1 MKRLT
6 FDPAWPESW
15 RYSFPYDELEVWG
28 GLANRGYVYQYA
40 ERRRHA
46 LELVARAQPPPAR
59 VLDLAG
65 AQGNFTLA
73 LAEAGYEVTWNDLRA
88 DLEGYVRLKHERGT
102 VRFAPGNAFE
112 LGFREC
118 FDIVLITEVIE
129 HVAHPDDFLSKAA
142 TLVPRGGHIVMT
154 TPNGRYFRNPLPR
167 FSDCADPSVFE
178 ARQFKPDADGHI
190 FLLHPDEVPPLAA
203 RAGLEL
209 VELRVYTN
217 ALTGGCLGTGPL
229 LKLLPRGLVA
239 TGERL
244 TQHLPAAVRDR
255 ISTGLAALFRRP
267 AHA

>member
-1 MKRLT
+1 MKRLS
-6 FDPAWPESW
+6 FDPSWPESW

-28 GLANRGYVYQYA
+28 GLANRGYAYQYA
-40 ERRRHA
+40 ERHRHA
-46 LELVARAQPPPAR
+46 LGLVARAHRPPAR
-59 VLDLAG
+59 VLDIAG

-102 VRFAPGNAFE
+102 VHYAPGNAFE

-118 FDIVLITEVIE
+118 FEIVLITEVIE
-129 HVAHPDDFLSKAA
+129 HVAHPDDFLRKAA
-142 TLVPRGGHIVMT
+142 TLVPPGGHIVMT

-167 FSDCADPSVFE
+167 FFDCPDPSVFE
-178 ARQFKPDADGHI
+178 AQQFKPDADGHI

-203 RAGLEL
+203 KAGLQL

-217 ALTGGCLGTGPL
+217 SLTGGCLGTGPL
-229 LKLLPRGLVA
+229 LKVLPRGLVEA
-239 TGERL
+239 GERL
-244 TQHLPAAVRDR
+244 TQRLPAAVRDS

-267 AHA
+267 AGA